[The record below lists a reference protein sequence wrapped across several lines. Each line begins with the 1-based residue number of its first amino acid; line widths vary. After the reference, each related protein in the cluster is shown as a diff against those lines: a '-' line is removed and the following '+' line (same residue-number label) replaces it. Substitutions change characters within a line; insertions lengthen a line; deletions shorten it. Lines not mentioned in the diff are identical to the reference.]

1 MNWREEKA
9 AALRDAHCVVVKV
22 GSAVL
27 SSGEALDL
35 DILDNLVEQLAVL
48 HSRGR
53 RVVLVSSGAVAAGR
67 TALHERAEREGRS
80 PVQPF
85 GLSGKQAAAA
95 VGQGRLMQLYDSA
108 FAARGLLAAQVLL
121 TRDDLRDRT
130 RFLNV
135 RNTFSVLLDWSA
147 VPVVNEN
154 DTVSVNELKFSDNDN
169 LASLLLNPLEADL
182 FINLT
187 SIGGVLDGNPL
198 EQPHATVIPCI
209 ERVRDLDLA
218 SLCGG
223 KTAVG
228 TGGMYSKLLSAQRA
242 AQLGVPTCILPGRE
256 RDAVLRAFAGEEL
269 GTWICPEVRTIPRR
283 KYWLAYQADPQGVIE
298 VDAGAL
304 EALRE
309 RGKSLL
315 PGGVVA
321 VEGDF
326 EAGALVRLTHGNENV
341 GVGLTNYDAVELR
354 RIRGLKRHEVA
365 AILGDAHYPE
375 VVHRDNML
383 LDAVV

>member
-1 MNWREEKA
+1 MDWREEKA

-27 SSGEALDL
+27 SSGETLDL

-67 TALHERAEREGRS
+67 TALHERAEREGS
-80 PVQPF
+80 PPVQSS

-108 FAARGLLAAQVLL
+108 FAARGVLAAQVLL

-198 EQPHATVIPCI
+198 EQPDAAVIPCI
-209 ERVRDLDLA
+209 ERVRDLDLS

-223 KTAVG
+223 RTAVG

-256 RDAVLRAFAGEEL
+256 RDAVLRTFAGEEL
-269 GTWICPEVRTIPRR
+269 GTWICPEARIIPRR
-283 KYWLAYQADPQGVIE
+283 KYWLAYQEEPRGVIE

-326 EAGALVRLTHGNENV
+326 ETGALVRLTHGSENI
-341 GVGLTNYDAVELR
+341 GVGLSNYDAAELR
-354 RIRGLKRHEVA
+354 RIRGLRRHEVA